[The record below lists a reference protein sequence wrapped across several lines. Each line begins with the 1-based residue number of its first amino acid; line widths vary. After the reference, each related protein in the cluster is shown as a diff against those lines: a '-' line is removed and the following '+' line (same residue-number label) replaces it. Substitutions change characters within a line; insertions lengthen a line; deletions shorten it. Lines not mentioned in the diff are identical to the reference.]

1 MRAAAEEKL
10 HLRNDLRDALDN
22 GGLTLVYQPQIV
34 DGGRCFAAEALL
46 RWHHPARGEVEPV
59 TFLPVA
65 ETAGLGDRID
75 EFVLSTAAATLRAW
89 HDIPAMRDLELAVNI
104 SPHQLSNAGF
114 VTMVSDA
121 LARAGADPS
130 KLTLE
135 LTEHVMLHNIAE
147 VGRSMGKLKE
157 MGVKFALDDFGTGYS
172 SLTYLKRL
180 PIDTLKIDRSFISDL
195 EANRNDRAIVQTI
208 LNIAQSLEVKVV
220 AEGVETELQVAIL
233 RDLGCRAYQGYL
245 YGRPMRH
252 EAFLTF
258 LAPPEMSGDAPAMA

>member
-1 MRAAAEEKL
+1 
-10 HLRNDLRDALDN
+10 
-22 GGLTLVYQPQIV
+22 
-34 DGGRCFAAEALL
+34 
-46 RWHHPARGEVEPV
+46 
-59 TFLPVA
+59 
-65 ETAGLGDRID
+65 
-75 EFVLSTAAATLRAW
+75 VLNTAAATLKAW
-89 HDIPAMRDLELAVNI
+89 QEMPATRGLELAVNI

-114 VTMVSDA
+114 VTMVADA

-135 LTEHVMLHNIAE
+135 LTEHVMLHDIAE
-147 VGRSMGKLKE
+147 VSRSMGKLKE

-208 LNIAQSLEVKVV
+208 LNIAASLEVKVV
-220 AEGVETELQVAIL
+220 AEGVETEAQVAIL
-233 RDLGCRAYQGYL
+233 RDLGCRAYQGYF

-252 EAFLTF
+252 EAFLAF
-258 LAPPEMSGDAPAMA
+258 LAPPELWDSAPATA